1 MFTIYGVPLSIHV
14 RKVIVAALEKRL
26 EHRVE
31 VVFPFDPPPGWRDLS
46 PTGKIPALRH
56 GDLTLAD
63 SSVILAY
70 LEKRFPE
77 VPLNPS
83 DPSQYARALW
93 FEEYVDSQIAP
104 DVIGLF
110 HQRVLGP
117 MLHKKEP
124 DTAVVRKLLHED
136 LPPKLDYLEASLQGD
151 YFVAGRVSV
160 ADITLASDLMIFHY
174 VGCKLDA
181 ARHPN
186 LLAHFQ
192 RMLGRESFR
201 TALAAEQPFAEQMGL
216 DRSFLRAVGAGRE
229 KEGKLSDAAL
239 IPGSG

>member
-31 VVFPFDPPPGWRDLS
+31 TVFPFDPPPGWRELS
-46 PTGKIPALRH
+46 PTGKIPALKH
-56 GDLTLAD
+56 GELTLAD
-63 SSVILAY
+63 SSVIVAY

-77 VPLNPS
+77 LPLNPV
-83 DPSQYARALW
+83 DPAQYARALW

-110 HQRVLGP
+110 QQKVLAP

-124 DTAVVRKLLHED
+124 DAAIVRRLLQED
-136 LPPKLDYLEASLQGD
+136 LPPKFDYLEGSLQGE
-151 YFVAGRVSV
+151 YFVGGRMSV
-160 ADITLASDLMIFHY
+160 ADITLASDLTIFHY
-174 VGCKLDA
+174 LGCTLDA

-186 LLAHFQ
+186 LLAHFK
-192 RMLGRESFR
+192 RMLGRDSFR
-201 TALAAEQPFAEQMGL
+201 TALAAEQPFAERMGL
-216 DRSFLRAVGAGRE
+216 DRGFLQRAA
-229 KEGKLSDAAL
+229 
-239 IPGSG
+239 

>member
-26 EHRVE
+26 EHTVE

-46 PTGKIPALRH
+46 PTGKIPALKH

-63 SSVILAY
+63 SSVIVAY

-77 VPLNPS
+77 LPLNPS
-83 DPSQYARALW
+83 DPVQYARALW

-110 HQRVLGP
+110 HQKVLGP
-117 MLHKKEP
+117 MLHEKEP
-124 DTAVVRKLLHED
+124 DAAVIRRLLHED
-136 LPPKLDYLEASLQGD
+136 LPPKLDYLETSLYGE
-151 YFVAGRVSV
+151 YLVGARPSV
-160 ADITLASDLMIFHY
+160 ADITLTSDLTMFHY
-174 VGCKLDA
+174 LGCKLDA

-186 LLAHFQ
+186 LQAHFK

-201 TALAAEQPFAEQMGL
+201 QALAAEQPFAERMAL
-216 DRSFLRAVGAGRE
+216 DRGFLQQ
-229 KEGKLSDAAL
+229 AA
-239 IPGSG
+239 

>member
-26 EHRVE
+26 EHDVE

-46 PTGKIPALRH
+46 PTGKIPALKH
-56 GDLTLAD
+56 GELTLAD
-63 SSVILAY
+63 SSVIVAY

-77 VPLNPS
+77 LPLHPS
-83 DPSQYARALW
+83 DPAQYARALW

-110 HQRVLGP
+110 HQKVLGP

-124 DTAVVRKLLHED
+124 DAAVVRRLLHED
-136 LPPKLDYLEASLQGD
+136 LPPKLDYLEASLDGE
-151 YFVAGRVSV
+151 YFAGGRVSV
-160 ADITLASDLMIFHY
+160 ADITLVSDLTTFHY
-174 VGCKLDA
+174 LGCTLDA

-186 LLAHFQ
+186 LLAHFK

-201 TALAAEQPFAEQMGL
+201 KALAAELPFAARMGL
-216 DRSFLRAVGAGRE
+216 DRGFLQRA
-229 KEGKLSDAAL
+229 AA
-239 IPGSG
+239 

>member
-31 VVFPFDPPPGWRDLS
+31 AVFPFDPPPGWRELS
-46 PTGKIPALRH
+46 PTGKIPALKH

-63 SSVILAY
+63 SSVIVAY

-77 VPLNPS
+77 LPVQPT
-83 DPSQYARALW
+83 DPAQYARALW
-93 FEEYVDSQIAP
+93 FEEYVDSQVAP

-110 HQRVLGP
+110 HQKVLGP

-124 DTAVVRKLLHED
+124 DPAVVRRLLSED
-136 LPPKLDYLEASLQGD
+136 LPPKFDYLERSLDGE
-151 YFVAGRVSV
+151 YFVGGRVSV
-160 ADITLASDLMIFHY
+160 ADITLASDLTIFHY
-174 VGCKLDA
+174 LGCTLDA

-186 LLAHFQ
+186 LLAHFK
-192 RMLGRESFR
+192 RMLQRDSFR
-201 TALAAEQPFAEQMGL
+201 KALAAEQPFADKMGL
-216 DRSFLRAVGAGRE
+216 DRGFLQ
-229 KEGKLSDAAL
+229 AA
-239 IPGSG
+239 